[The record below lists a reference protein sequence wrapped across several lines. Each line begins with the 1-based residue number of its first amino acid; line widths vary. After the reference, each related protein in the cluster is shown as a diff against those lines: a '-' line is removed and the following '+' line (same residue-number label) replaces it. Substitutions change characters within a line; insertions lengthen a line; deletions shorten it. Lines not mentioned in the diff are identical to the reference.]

1 MESYEHK
8 TLIAQVEA
16 FVDKIMN
23 LEKRQLHEV
32 DGQKL
37 YPSEIHLLLLI
48 DAQSQLN
55 ATGLAERLGLTK
67 GAISQT
73 LTRLEKKGVLIKS
86 RDTAS
91 KNELILEFTRAG
103 QKVLRHFRGVQAAVR
118 KHYDEIF
125 AAFDEDEREV
135 IGRFFQRLHSLHGKC
150 E

>member
-1 MESYEHK
+1 MESYQHK
-8 TLIAQVEA
+8 TLIAQLEA

-32 DGQKL
+32 GGQKL

-91 KNELILEFTRAG
+91 KNELILEFTGAG

-135 IGRFFQRLHSLHGKC
+135 IGRFFQRLHSLHGKY

>member
-1 MESYEHK
+1 MASHENR
-8 TLIAQVEA
+8 TLVAQLEA
-16 FVDKIMN
+16 FVDKILN

-86 RDTAS
+86 RDPAS
-91 KNELILEFTRAG
+91 KNELILEFTGAG
-103 QKVLRHFRGVQAAVR
+103 RKVLRHFRGVQAAVR
-118 KHYDEIF
+118 KRYDEIF

-135 IGRFFQRLHSLHGKC
+135 IGRFFRRLHSLRGKR

>member
-1 MESYEHK
+1 MEGCQHK
-8 TLIAQVEA
+8 TLIAQLEA
-16 FVDKIMN
+16 FVDRIMN

-32 DGQKL
+32 EGQKL

-73 LTRLEKKGVLIKS
+73 LTRLERKGVLVKS

-91 KNELILEFTRAG
+91 KNELILEFTDAG
-103 QKVLRHFRGVQAAVR
+103 QRVLRHFRGVQAAVR

-135 IGRFFQRLHSLHGKC
+135 IGRFLQRLHSPRGKC

>member
-1 MESYEHK
+1 MASHENR
-8 TLIAQVEA
+8 TLVAQLEA
-16 FVDKIMN
+16 FVDKILN

-86 RDTAS
+86 RDPAS
-91 KNELILEFTRAG
+91 KNGLILEFTGAG

-118 KHYDEIF
+118 KRYDEIF
-125 AAFDEDEREV
+125 AAFDEDEQEV
-135 IGRFFQRLHSLHGKC
+135 IRRFFRRLHSLYGKR

>member
-55 ATGLAERLGLTK
+55 A
-67 GAISQT
+67 
-73 LTRLEKKGVLIKS
+73 IKS

-118 KHYDEIF
+118 KHYAEIF

-135 IGRFFQRLHSLHGKC
+135 IGRFFQRLHSLHGKY